1 MRACVCVCKRKTKD
15 RADGMSKKKCP
26 FPSTGSEPVPLGHAS
41 IVLLITPQEQ
51 AYLASDETNTSDTDH
66 QLHRETQPSTTK
78 LFVCVCVYVCVCVC
92 VSQ

>member
-1 MRACVCVCKRKTKD
+1 
-15 RADGMSKKKCP
+15 MSKKK
-26 FPSTGSEPVPLGHAS
+26 VPIPLDGIRTCTSGHAS

-78 LFVCVCVYVCVCVC
+78 LFVCVCVCVCVC